1 MNVADKVILITGASA
16 GIGRATAELLGAK
29 GARLALAA
37 RSEDNLG
44 KVAAILPGSFV
55 VPVDMTQPD
64 QVRRMVEKV
73 HAHFGRLDVLVNNAG
88 QGMHAS
94 VEHMSLENFAAI
106 MDLNVYG
113 PIVAMQAAI
122 PLMRAQSSGSP
133 ERERPVGQS
142 GYCPPRSQDPQMPG
156 QRGAIVNVSSRVS
169 HMRILN
175 LSAYAA
181 TKCALNMISLTARE
195 ELAAEGIVVS
205 VVYPGL
211 TATEFQKNS
220 LKSAAGPS
228 RPFVAGSGSR
238 MPVADPPEKVAA
250 KILEAIETGAA
261 EVTVE

>member
-1 MNVADKVILITGASA
+1 MNVADQVILITGASA
-16 GIGRATAELLGAK
+16 GIGKATAELLGAK

-37 RSEDNLG
+37 RSEDNLD
-44 KVAAILPGSFV
+44 KVAAKIPGSFV

-64 QVRRMVEKV
+64 AVRRMVEKV

-94 VEHMSLENFAAI
+94 VEHMGIDDFARI

-122 PLMRAQSSGSP
+122 PLMRAQDG
-133 ERERPVGQS
+133 
-142 GYCPPRSQDPQMPG
+142 
-156 QRGAIVNVSSRVS
+156 GAIVNVSSRVS

-181 TKCALNMISLTARE
+181 TKCALNMVSLTARE
-195 ELAAEGIVVS
+195 ELAGEGIVVS

-220 LKSAAGPS
+220 LKSATGPS
-228 RPFVAGSGSR
+228 RPFVAGSGGR
-238 MPVADPPEKVAA
+238 MPVADPPEKMAA